1 MILIDELEMMNK
13 LFTKSL
19 AELLSSGKGDK
30 YLNWS
35 TYFCVY
41 LITLVPSA
49 LRRPVERI
57 QVNTLFWIIYIT
69 AKKTMKTPFDAFPHK
84 IGPISEWN
92 LILN

>member
-13 LFTKSL
+13 LLAKSL

-49 LRRPVERI
+49 LRRPVYKLRI
-57 QVNTLFWIIYIT
+57 QVNT
-69 AKKTMKTPFDAFPHK
+69 
-84 IGPISEWN
+84 S
-92 LILN
+92 